1 MSQARHYYHALSVEQ
16 HQIANEEQKRFERL
30 SIVRLFLILALAAA
44 LIFLF
49 SSAWLIGLGALLIS
63 VPLVAWGVRWHQ
75 AIGQRAKA
83 AAIRA
88 ALAAEELAALDHNFS
103 HFADGATFLDGHHP
117 YALDL
122 DVFGPHSLFQFL
134 NRTVTAPGQRTLAK
148 ALLAPKAAAERA
160 RTQVQSKALMSQP
173 NWLIEFR
180 TIGQALKDDPAYFTR
195 LQTWLARPPVVA
207 GSWDILILLL
217 APFLGVTAI
226 LFILLVGPWYVGA
239 LGFIP
244 TAWMLRKYAEIIP
257 CEHTYTAEM
266 GNLLRGYAALLT
278 HIGSRPGGEP
288 ALEAVPA
295 LKTLAYRISQL
306 DVRYNAFAMLLEVGG
321 LWSLQWLRKLDQWR
335 VQHAA
340 DLPRWLE
347 LLAETDELVSWATL
361 RFNQA
366 SWVDPEFTE
375 ASEISATELGHPLL
389 NPTNRVAN
397 DLEMRTDGHIHL
409 VTGSNMAGKS
419 TWLRTVGIN
428 LVLAQA
434 GAPVCARHL
443 RTRPLQVWTSMR
455 TQDDL
460 SESTS
465 SFYAELKRLK
475 AIIAAVD
482 QNTRAG
488 QPEQMPVFFL
498 LDEILKGTNSRDRHT
513 GSRALIR
520 QLIREKGAGIIATHD
535 LELAALERESG
546 SHVENF
552 AMEVQTDGDQLTF
565 DYKLHPGVCQS
576 FNATALMARMGIDI
590 PEEEIRLHH

>member
-1 MSQARHYYHALSVEQ
+1 MTQARQFYEALHAEQ
-16 HQIANEEQKRFERL
+16 QQIAVVEEKRFERL
-30 SIVRLFLILALAAA
+30 SIVRLFLILGWVAA

-49 SSAWLIGLGALLIS
+49 SNAWLTGLLFFGIT
-63 VPLVAWGVRWHQ
+63 VPLLAWGVRWHQ
-75 AIGQRAKA
+75 AIGRRARA
-83 AAIRA
+83 AGIRA
-88 ALAAEELAALDHNFS
+88 DLAEGELAALAHNFS
-103 HFADGATFLDGHHP
+103 RFADGAAFLDGQHP

-122 DVFGPHSLFQFL
+122 DIFGPHSLFQFL
-134 NRTVTAPGQRTLAK
+134 NRTVTAPGQGKLAK
-148 ALLAPKAAAERA
+148 ALLAPKTKEARA
-160 RTQVQSKALMSQP
+160 RTQVQSKHLANQQ

-180 TIGQALKDDPAYFTR
+180 TIGHNLKDDPAYFTR
-195 LQTWLARPPVVA
+195 LLAWMDRPPVVA
-207 GSWDILILLL
+207 GKWDRLVLL
-217 APFLGVTAI
+217 AAPILGVAAI
-226 LFILLVGPWYVGA
+226 LFILLVGPWYLGA
-239 LGFIP
+239 IGFIP
-244 TAWMLRKYAEIIP
+244 TLLMLRKYAEIITR
-257 CEHTYTAEM
+257 EHAYTAEM
-266 GNLLRGYAALLT
+266 GKLLQGYAALLA
-278 HIGSRPGGEP
+278 HIGTRPGGEA
-288 ALEAVPA
+288 ALVAVPA

-306 DVRYNAFAMLLEVGG
+306 DVRYNAFVMLLEVGG
-321 LWSLQWLRKLDQWR
+321 LWSLQWLRKLDNWR
-335 VQHAA
+335 DKHAA
-340 DLPRWLE
+340 DLPKWLD

-366 SWVDPEFTE
+366 DWVDPEFTE
-375 ASEISATELGHPLL
+375 VPEISATDLGHPLL
-389 NPTNRVAN
+389 FPATRVAN
-397 DLEMRTDGHIHL
+397 DLAMRTDGHIHL

-475 AIIAAVD
+475 SIISAVD
-482 QNTRAG
+482 QDARQADGN
-488 QPEQMPVFFL
+488 QQPVFFL

-520 QLIREKGAGIIATHD
+520 QLIREQGAGIIATHD
-535 LELAALERESG
+535 LELAALEQEPG
-546 SHVENF
+546 SQVENF